1 MQSFEKR
8 KQNRIPIEIPIRY
21 QKILSDNR
29 LSEENESLTRNINK
43 DGLLFKTKEI
53 FSLGEKIKISVLLP
67 AIKHPIHIL
76 AKVVRV
82 EEIEFKKGYNVGV
95 NFLEFEDENRNFII
109 SYIEHM
115 DIMRLLEI
123 AYKENASDLHLTYGL
138 PPILRIY
145 KKFKP
150 IEGIEPLTKEVLK
163 KMIYSIMN
171 EEQIKIFEGRK
182 EMNFAFSLNPKF
194 RFRVNVHYQRGVV
207 EAAFRSIP
215 SKIGSLQELRLSSI
229 IEDFTNLKS
238 GIVII
243 GGTTGSGKTT
253 TLSAMV
259 DLINRNRE
267 AVIICLEQPIEYVHT
282 NIKSIIKQREV
293 GVDTLSF
300 ASGLKNALRQ
310 DPDVILVGEMQD
322 VKTIQT
328 ALVAAET
335 GHLILTSLHASDSV
349 DAINRIISA
358 FPAGQQEQICL
369 QLSHCLQGIVTQS
382 LLPAKYGTKLIL
394 ATEVLIM
401 TDAARN
407 LIKTRTLSQLN
418 SIIQTGAQ
426 YGMHTMDKSIKR
438 LYDEGGITKET
449 VMEYSKRI

>member
-1 MQSFEKR
+1 M
-8 KQNRIPIEIPIRY
+8 
-21 QKILSDNR
+21 
-29 LSEENESLTRNINK
+29 
-43 DGLLFKTKEI
+43 
-53 FSLGEKIKISVLLP
+53 LLP

-95 NFLEFEDENRNFII
+95 NFLE
-109 SYIEHM
+109 
-115 DIMRLLEI
+115 
-123 AYKENASDLHLTYGL
+123 LHLTYGL

-253 TLSAMV
+253 TLS
-259 DLINRNRE
+259 
-267 AVIICLEQPIEYVHT
+267 QW
-282 NIKSIIKQREV
+282 
-293 GVDTLSF
+293 
-300 ASGLKNALRQ
+300 
-310 DPDVILVGEMQD
+310 
-322 VKTIQT
+322 
-328 ALVAAET
+328 
-335 GHLILTSLHASDSV
+335 
-349 DAINRIISA
+349 
-358 FPAGQQEQICL
+358 
-369 QLSHCLQGIVTQS
+369 
-382 LLPAKYGTKLIL
+382 
-394 ATEVLIM
+394 
-401 TDAARN
+401 
-407 LIKTRTLSQLN
+407 
-418 SIIQTGAQ
+418 
-426 YGMHTMDKSIKR
+426 
-438 LYDEGGITKET
+438 
-449 VMEYSKRI
+449 